1 MGKPASNEGLV
12 LISAISGTML
22 PWFYM
27 PLLLLAKRPIE
38 KVSQVRSRESC
49 RVRGRPTTIT
59 LHFPF
64 LGLVSYFYFLSFN

>member
-1 MGKPASNEGLV
+1 MAKPASNEGSV

-22 PWFYM
+22 LWLSM

-38 KVSQVRSRESC
+38 KVSQGRTRESC
-49 RVRGRPTTIT
+49 RVTGRPTTIT